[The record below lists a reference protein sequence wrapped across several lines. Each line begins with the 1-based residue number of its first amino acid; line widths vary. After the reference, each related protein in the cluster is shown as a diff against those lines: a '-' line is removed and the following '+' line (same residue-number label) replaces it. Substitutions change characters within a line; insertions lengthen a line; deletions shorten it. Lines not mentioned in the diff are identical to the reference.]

1 MDRTTRTAIILLALG
16 GFAAIGSLMLQSWM
30 IKKLPPGK
38 LQATAAAK
46 AAASAV
52 PQPAAPMPAAAAP
65 VAPPPVATPSASQP
79 VTYEARICRTKLSAC
94 LSANGKTI
102 EGQESLGQCYA
113 LCVGVAGPCDKS
125 SCGDLCEA
133 VFGVRETCR

>member
-16 GFAAIGSLMLQSWM
+16 GFAAIGSLMVQSWM

-46 AAASAV
+46 AAASAA
-52 PQPAAPMPAAAAP
+52 PAPAAPAPPSSAPA
-65 VAPPPVATPSASQP
+65 VPPVAAPSAAQP

-102 EGQESLGQCYA
+102 DGQESLGQCYA

-133 VFGVRETCR
+133 V